1 MKNIKGNNQLQIKY
15 KDDQTWKRKA
25 ISFCI
30 HKQSNKQVQIKYKS
44 HQTNISRFELLK
56 MMNQTNLYFYFTPT
70 KLESKEFTLPAQCST
85 IPPSTTTLENQNLQ
99 QKINKLEEEPSTY
112 NEESQMTQR
121 LLSFKKSHSS
131 IPIDS
136 KYNKT
141 LFEDQYDGVNDSYFN
156 EIPSEMALEKP
167 LNKLNHLKGNKEEDD
182 EEEDTQNIKTLKLIK
197 GISKNKQLK
206 KGNSQC
212 SIKIN
217 KFDSVKSLLVDDKK
231 STTLSENI
239 SKLISQIQSNK
250 DETKKALSPARNAK
264 LNEILNR
271 GSLKDRYRSLLGS
284 KAVELKNEQYQEL
297 LTLMSKIDELMMRKN
312 CAFLSELISQ
322 VSGLTILKMQSIMN
336 IYPNL
341 YQLSLKLNKYKQQD
355 MFVELSFLEN
365 IGSYQQWKESRFADF
380 KQRLYYSEKKAQNAS
395 EQPAYISQK
404 LTETIKDGLQQKQ
417 NQLQDEFTL
426 LLAQQTQFQQNQE
439 QMLAQIPLST
449 IATCVREYFES
460 RNVSNI
466 FKMNIIDYISKNT
479 NTNFSIAETKLNDLI
494 NSYPNWL
501 TEVKSSTL
509 GSIIRINYSFD
520 FKFINN

>member
-1 MKNIKGNNQLQIKY
+1 
-15 KDDQTWKRKA
+15 
-25 ISFCI
+25 
-30 HKQSNKQVQIKYKS
+30 
-44 HQTNISRFELLK
+44 

-70 KLESKEFTLPAQCST
+70 KLESKEVTLPAQCSS

-99 QKINKLEEEPSTY
+99 QKINKLEEETSAC

-141 LFEDQYDGVNDSYFN
+141 LFDDQDDGVNDQFFN
-156 EIPSEMALEKP
+156 ELPSEMTLEKTFD
-167 LNKLNHLKGNKEEDD
+167 KLNHLKGNKEEDD
-182 EEEDTQNIKTLKLIK
+182 EEDTSNIKTLKLIK

-206 KGNSQC
+206 KGSSQC

-217 KFDSVKSLLVDDKK
+217 KFDSVKSLLADDKK
-231 STTLSENI
+231 STNLSENV
-239 SKLISQIQSNK
+239 SKLISQIHSNK

-264 LNEILNR
+264 LNAILNR

-284 KAVELKNEQYQEL
+284 KAVELKNEQNQEL
-297 LTLMSKIDELMMRKN
+297 LTLMSKVDELMMRKN
-312 CAFLSELISQ
+312 QAFLSELISQ
-322 VSGLTILKMQSIMN
+322 INGLTILKMQSIMN
-336 IYPNL
+336 VCPYL

-380 KQRLYYSEKKAQNAS
+380 KQRLYYSEKQAQNSS

-404 LTETIKDGLQQKQ
+404 LTEAIKEGLQQKQ
-417 NQLQDEFTL
+417 NQLSDEFTL
-426 LLAQQTQFQQNQE
+426 LLAQQNQFQQNQE
-439 QMLAQIPLST
+439 QILASISLST

-479 NTNFSIAETKLNDLI
+479 NTNFIIAETKLNDLI

-520 FKFINN
+520 FKFITN

>member
-1 MKNIKGNNQLQIKY
+1 
-15 KDDQTWKRKA
+15 
-25 ISFCI
+25 
-30 HKQSNKQVQIKYKS
+30 
-44 HQTNISRFELLK
+44 

-70 KLESKEFTLPAQCST
+70 KLESKEVTLPAQCSS

-99 QKINKLEEEPSTY
+99 QKINKLEEEPSTC

-141 LFEDQYDGVNDSYFN
+141 LFEDQDDGVNESFFN
-156 EIPSEMALEKP
+156 EMPSEMTLEKP
-167 LNKLNHLKGNKEEDD
+167 YNKLNHLKGNKEED
-182 EEEDTQNIKTLKLIK
+182 EEEDIQNIKTLKLIK

-206 KGNSQC
+206 KGSSQC

-231 STTLSENI
+231 STTLSENV

-250 DETKKALSPARNAK
+250 DETKKALSPARNNK
-264 LNEILNR
+264 LNAILNR

-284 KAVELKNEQYQEL
+284 KAVELKNAQNQEL
-297 LTLMSKIDELMMRKN
+297 LTLMSKIDEIMMRKN
-312 CAFLSELISQ
+312 CAYLSELISQ
-322 VSGLTILKMQSIMN
+322 INGLTILKMQSIMN
-336 IYPNL
+336 VQPNL

-365 IGSYQQWKESRFADF
+365 IGSYQSWKESRLADF
-380 KQRLYYSEKKAQNAS
+380 KQRLYYSEKQAQNASS

-404 LTETIKDGLQQKQ
+404 LTETIKEGLQQKQ
-417 NQLQDEFTL
+417 NQLKDEFTL
-426 LLAQQTQFQQNQE
+426 LLAQQNQE
-439 QMLAQIPLST
+439 QMISSVPLSA

-479 NTNFSIAETKLNDLI
+479 NTNFIIAETKLNDLI

-509 GSIIRINYSFD
+509 GSIIRINYQFD
-520 FKFINN
+520 FKLISN